1 MTTEKGWLD
10 DVREREEWARN
21 RLDARRGRLVPDR
34 HPQQD
39 FFIADF
45 LDAIP
50 KDDTAS
56 MEHPLFALKT
66 GDKRV
71 RVYEHRGVTV
81 RIEPGY
87 NGCATIHDKDLWIF
101 AISQLVLA
109 ADEGRR
115 LSRTVRFTAH
125 DFLVST
131 NRQTSGQGYKLLTAA
146 LNRLA
151 GTRIETN
158 IETDGRKEKAGFGL
172 VDSWRI
178 VERANERM
186 VALEMT
192 LPDWLFRA
200 VQARQVLTI
209 SRDYFRIRR
218 PLDRRIYELA
228 RKHCGAQPQWSV
240 SMDVLYKKT
249 GATDALRNFRGV
261 VKKLAATDDLPGYT
275 VHYDSDSDLVTFR
288 PRPAEKRLAG
298 GG

>member
-1 MTTEKGWLD
+1 MTDEEQGWLD
-10 DVREREEWARN
+10 RVREREEWARN
-21 RLDARRGRLVPDR
+21 RIDAKRGRLVPDR
-34 HPQQD
+34 HQQPD

-45 LDAIP
+45 LDALP

-56 MEHPLFALKT
+56 MEHPIFALQT
-66 GDKRV
+66 GDRRV
-71 RVYEHRGVTV
+71 RVYEHNGVTV
-81 RIEPGY
+81 KIEPGY

-151 GTRIETN
+151 GTRIETS
-158 IETDGRKEKAGFGL
+158 IATADVKEKAGFGL
-172 VDSWRI
+172 VDSWRV
-178 VERANERM
+178 VERNNERM

-200 VQARQVLTI
+200 VEARQVLTI

-228 RKHCGAQPQWSV
+228 RKHCGRQPKWSV
-240 SMDVLYKKT
+240 SMAVLYKKT
-249 GATDALRNFRGV
+249 GATAAQRNFRV
-261 VKKLAATDDLPGYT
+261 DVRELAATNDLPGYT
-275 VHYDSDSDLVTFR
+275 VHYDPDMDLVTFR
-288 PRPAEKRLAG
+288 PREKRLAG